1 MLIRNQAEYNL
12 YIGLELVGTLRWQDD
27 WHGKEH
33 RHAFW
38 EILYIAQGVC
48 DAFIGKDITL
58 HLKAG
63 QAMLVQPMECHW
75 SKMVYGKATMIYIG
89 FQCEVEQGAWIDRLP
104 RGRFILEHVKDA
116 EPFISVMQKMAADTD
131 IKSYSAQ
138 ILQGLVPI
146 VQWMKQAATLDG
158 GAAASSRELLCMKA
172 VKYIR
177 CNMER
182 FVSVE
187 EIAASLYVT
196 PHYLGTTFA
205 SCMGTTLLKYQQ
217 SLKLDQA
224 SALIR
229 AGSMTL
235 SEISSSLGFSSLQ
248 YFSKCFK
255 SYFGY
260 PPSQQKKQKQG

>member
-48 DAFIGKDITL
+48 DAFIGKDMTL

-63 QAMLVQPMECHW
+63 QAMLVQPMEGHW

-104 RGRFILEHVKDA
+104 RGRFILEHVEDA

-146 VQWMKQAATLDG
+146 VHG
-158 GAAASSRELLCMKA
+158 
-172 VKYIR
+172 
-177 CNMER
+177 
-182 FVSVE
+182 
-187 EIAASLYVT
+187 
-196 PHYLGTTFA
+196 
-205 SCMGTTLLKYQQ
+205 
-217 SLKLDQA
+217 
-224 SALIR
+224 
-229 AGSMTL
+229 
-235 SEISSSLGFSSLQ
+235 
-248 YFSKCFK
+248 
-255 SYFGY
+255 
-260 PPSQQKKQKQG
+260 